1 MLTSSDAWFWRRRMW
16 STFMQVVELSREI
29 PFAVLARVTSW
40 LGSLPEPL
48 RLTRL
53 LLPQILAAGKLQLQ
67 LPWRKSSA
75 TLTIVKGLARD
86 EYIQALP
93 RKRMAA
99 GVLLRDA
106 DDKVVLVEPTYKDTW
121 EIPGGVVEAEESP
134 WVAAERELEEELGLV
149 RRNMPVLV
157 VDYVPDAPDG
167 MPEGLLWI
175 FDGGLLSDAERKGLQ
190 CADKE
195 VKSVD
200 LLSIDEAAALTKKS
214 LALRLRVALN
224 AAQAVQAAQ
233 SLQAGWVPR
242 VTVYC
247 DGGTPRSQPQP
258 LSEAVV
264 SQTREFVPVP

>member
-1 MLTSSDAWFWRRRMW
+1 
-16 STFMQVVELSREI
+16 MQVAELSREI
-29 PFAVLARVTSW
+29 PFAMLARVTSW

-48 RLTRL
+48 RLTLL
-53 LLPQILAAGKLQLQ
+53 LLPQMLVAGKLQFQ
-67 LPWRKSSA
+67 LPWRQSSA
-75 TLTIVKGLARD
+75 ALTSVKVLASD
-86 EYIQALP
+86 EYIQTLP

-121 EIPGGVVEAEESP
+121 EIPGGVVEAGESP
-134 WVAAERELEEELGLV
+134 WLAAERELEEELGLV

-190 CADKE
+190 CTDKE

-214 LALRLRVALN
+214 LALRLRVALK
-224 AAQAVQAAQ
+224 AAQAAQ
-233 SLQAGWVPR
+233 TSQETPVSC

-247 DGGTPRSQPQP
+247 DGGTPRPQAQP

-264 SQTREFVPVP
+264 SQTREFATVS